1 MSARAYT
8 PKGVPA
14 PLAQLP
20 NALTMARLAL
30 VPVFVVVLAAADG
43 GHSWPAAVIFGVAGV
58 TDQVDGFLARR
69 WRVES
74 RFGAVFDPLADRL
87 MIDAAIIVLT
97 VDRRLPWAALA
108 IIVFRDGVLALGGRY
123 LAKRGVELSVNTL
136 GKAGTWLLYAGIG
149 FRIAFHDDTHWPLYL
164 FWIGLALALLAAV
177 IYMRTA
183 WKALPR

>member
-1 MSARAYT
+1 MSARA
-8 PKGVPA
+8 VPA

-30 VPVFVVVLAAADG
+30 VPVFVAVLAAADN
-43 GHSWPAAVIFGVAGV
+43 GHSWPAAVIFGVAGA

-97 VDRRLPWAALA
+97 IDRRLPWAALA
-108 IIVFRDGVLALGGRY
+108 IIALRDGVLALGGRY
-123 LAKRGVELSVNTL
+123 LAKRGIDISVNTI
-136 GKAGTWLLYAGIG
+136 GKAGTWFLYAGIG
-149 FRIAFHDDTHWPLYL
+149 FRIGFHDDTHWPLYL
-164 FWIGLALALLAAV
+164 FWIGLALALLAGLAYV
-177 IYMRTA
+177 RSA
-183 WKALPR
+183 WEALRR